1 MKIPA
6 GAGKHC
12 LRTQVLSSNRPD
24 TGRTKPFSRG
34 DEAILKQTAA
44 YPAGYKRGMTNMQ
57 FFFDLIW
64 GQSRSRYLAEMG
76 QMEAPND

>member
-1 MKIPA
+1 MVHPSQSP
-6 GAGKHC
+6 
-12 LRTQVLSSNRPD
+12 L
-24 TGRTKPFSRG
+24 
-34 DEAILKQTAA
+34 E
-44 YPAGYKRGMTNMQ
+44 RGMTNMQ

>member
-1 MKIPA
+1 MLGNIA
-6 GAGKHC
+6 CGLGFCH
-12 LRTQVLSSNRPD
+12 RIDPD